1 MTFSFWQRVSTSANR
16 LRSRQAARRH
26 RAVRFHAA
34 HAEHPGP
41 LLHAQEHRHGT
52 SHSIRSEFY
61 RVFLSKFFVPT
72 AGAELSES
80 FHETALNKMSLSFP
94 ISLRGGGY
102 CNVDASF
109 FFFDKGPVWPTV
121 FLFRLAHV
129 RVDPILMVPTMHF
142 ARPTPA
148 QTRRDARH
156 KMVRP
161 TIDSLAR
168 FHVVLLFFSSI
179 FGVSNCSEVLIGS
192 IANGDVIFG
201 Q

>member
-1 MTFSFWQRVSTSANR
+1 MTFSFWQRVSPSANR

-109 FFFDKGPVWPTV
+109 FF
-121 FLFRLAHV
+121 LR
-129 RVDPILMVPTMHF
+129 
-142 ARPTPA
+142 
-148 QTRRDARH
+148 
-156 KMVRP
+156 
-161 TIDSLAR
+161 
-168 FHVVLLFFSSI
+168 
-179 FGVSNCSEVLIGS
+179 
-192 IANGDVIFG
+192 
-201 Q
+201 